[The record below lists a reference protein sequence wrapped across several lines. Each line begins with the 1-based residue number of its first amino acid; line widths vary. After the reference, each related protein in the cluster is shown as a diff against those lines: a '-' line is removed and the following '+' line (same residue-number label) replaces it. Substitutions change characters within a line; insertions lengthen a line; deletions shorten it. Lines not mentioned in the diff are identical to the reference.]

1 MGHRKVFKKKG
12 KKTRQ
17 MNFTDIF
24 FPFSENKNLIFSVRL
39 IYMIS
44 RVFLHRVESNNATY
58 FRRFTECTFC

>member
-1 MGHRKVFKKKG
+1 MGHRKVFKKSQK
-12 KKTRQ
+12 
-17 MNFTDIF
+17 NSSNEFHADIF

-58 FRRFTECTFC
+58 FRRFTECIFC